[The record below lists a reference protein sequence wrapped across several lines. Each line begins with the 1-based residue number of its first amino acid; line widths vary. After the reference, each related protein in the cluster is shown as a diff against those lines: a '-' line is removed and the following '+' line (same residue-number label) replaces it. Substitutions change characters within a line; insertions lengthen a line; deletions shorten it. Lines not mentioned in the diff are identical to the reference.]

1 MRESLQVNK
10 KAAVKAAFLFLVPK
24 AGLEHAL
31 ISEIINKYVVD

>member
-24 AGLEHAL
+24 AGLEPAIL
-31 ISEIINKYVVD
+31 YDIIK